1 MRWTD
6 MSEKFILDKSNAR
19 EKTIEIVDKHS
30 EYIEGYD
37 VELVD
42 YVRSEDILN
51 EIMDSIEEGLDNLSS
66 RVSFNLSCGDFG
78 VDVEVT
84 VNKIDKDS
92 LYATSVLN
100 PEFSRLVKLYIFVE
114 DFSVEEDY
122 IICDDVYYRIDM
134 LRED

>member
-1 MRWTD
+1 

>member
-42 YVRSEDILN
+42 YVRSEDILD
-51 EIMDSIEEGLDNLSS
+51 EIMNSIEEGLDNLSS
-66 RVSFNLSCGDFG
+66 RVSFNLSYGEFG
-78 VDVEVT
+78 VDVDVT
-84 VNKIDKDS
+84 VYEIEQDS
-92 LYATSVLN
+92 LYARGVLS
-100 PEFSRLVKLYIFVE
+100 PEFSRLVKLYIFA
-114 DFSVEEDY
+114 EDY
-122 IICDDVYYRIDM
+122 SVDEDYVICDDVYYRIDM